1 MILHTRNY
9 FYDGISLL
17 KKLTPGRI
25 WNYIKI
31 LLSYR
36 ISKMRKHPY
45 IWAGPFSLS
54 FETASVCN
62 LQCPEC
68 MAGQGKVMRNRK
80 LMEPEL
86 AHKLLEL
93 HRKEAFYCNLYF
105 QGEPFL
111 HPEIFSI
118 IRLAGEK
125 KYYSVISTN
134 GHFLDEK
141 NCQKII
147 DSGLSRLIVSLDG
160 IEQQSYEAY
169 RKGGKLEKVASGIQR
184 LSAMKKQ
191 SKSPYPF
198 LVVQFLVNKTNE
210 HQLEE
215 VTAYVKKL
223 GADKLDFKSMQ
234 IYTEAGKKEFTP
246 DNSRYNRYSDN
257 IKRETTPAGCFR
269 LWSHMVVTSDGDWVP
284 CCYDKIP
291 EYAIRG
297 SEELSNKVWKS
308 PSMQDF
314 RKALLTGE
322 DLPAVCSNCGG

>member
-1 MILHTRNY
+1 MIIQYRNY

-31 LLSYR
+31 LLSFWL
-36 ISKMRKHPY
+36 SKRRKHPY

-62 LQCPEC
+62 LKCPEC
-68 MAGQGKVMRNRK
+68 LAGQGKVMRKRK
-80 LMEPEL
+80 LMEPDL
-86 AHKLLEL
+86 AQKLLEL

-111 HPEIFSI
+111 HPEIYSI
-118 IRLAGEK
+118 IRLADER

-134 GHFLDEK
+134 GHFLDEQ

-169 RKGGKLEKVASGIQR
+169 RKGGNLEKVASGIKR
-184 LSAMKKQ
+184 LSATKKQ
-191 SKSPYPF
+191 RNSSHPL
-198 LVVQFLVNKTNE
+198 LVVQFLVNKANE
-210 HQLEE
+210 HQLKE

-223 GADKLDFKSMQ
+223 GADTMELKSMQ
-234 IYTEAGKKEFTP
+234 IYTDAGKKEFTP
-246 DNSRYNRYSDN
+246 QNSRYNRYSD
-257 IKRETTPAGCFR
+257 KTRRKATPSGCFR
-269 LWSHMVVTSDGDWVP
+269 LWSHMVITSDGDWVP

-291 EYAIRG
+291 EYG
-297 SEELSNKVWKS
+297 MNGKEELTKAVWKS
-308 PSMQDF
+308 PAMQNF
-314 RKALLTGE
+314 RKSLLTGE
-322 DLPAVCSNCGG
+322 GLPSFCSNCGG

>member
-1 MILHTRNY
+1 MIIQTRNY

-31 LLSYR
+31 MLSYR
-36 ISKMRKHPY
+36 LSRMRKRPY

-62 LQCPEC
+62 LKCPEC
-68 MAGQGKVMRNRK
+68 IAGQGKIMRNRK
-80 LMEPEL
+80 FMEPEL
-86 AHKLLEL
+86 AQKLLEL

-111 HPEIFSI
+111 HPEIYSI
-118 IRLAGEK
+118 IRLAEER

-141 NCQKII
+141 NCRKII

-169 RKGGKLEKVASGIQR
+169 RKGGNLETVASGIKR
-184 LSAMKKQ
+184 LSAMKKER
-191 SKSPYPF
+191 KTPHPF

-215 VTAYVKKL
+215 VTGYVKKL
-223 GADKLDFKSMQ
+223 GTDKLEFKSMQ
-234 IYTEAGKKEFTP
+234 IYTDEGKKEFTP
-246 DNSRYNRYSDN
+246 KNSRYNRYSD
-257 IKRETTPAGCFR
+257 KTRRKATSSGCFR
-269 LWSHMVVTSDGDWVP
+269 LWSHMVITSDGDWVP

-291 EYAIRG
+291 EYG
-297 SEELSNKVWKS
+297 MSGKEELSKAVWKS
-308 PSMQDF
+308 PAMQDF
-314 RKALLTGE
+314 RLSLLTGNG
-322 DLPAVCSNCGG
+322 LPLVCSNCGG